1 MVLLLKQ
8 SNRLVMKL
16 SEHIDLFFDG
26 NKSAFAKSM
35 SVTPQQVTKWVNDDW
50 IIVDGT
56 LYSPRRDLTRG
67 NMMKRK
73 KFLAS
78 IFCGAQYALAE
89 LREHNAQGPNA
100 NGIAQNARNTIE
112 LLAEFFK
119 KENYNIYMVAYNNK
133 TQQFEIY
140 SSQPA
145 FELGVTYF
153 HIFNPGSI
161 LFSYNN
167 DMKSEDTFDVPT
179 DPSRLVANR
188 FDPYAFTILRQE
200 IQQAFS
206 Q

>member
-1 MVLLLKQ
+1 
-8 SNRLVMKL
+8 MKL
-16 SEHIDLFFDG
+16 SEHIDLFFNG

-35 SVTPQQVTKWVNDDW
+35 SATPQQVTKWVNDDW
-50 IIVDGT
+50 IIVDGN
-56 LYSPRRDLTRG
+56 LYSPKRELARG
-67 NMMKRK
+67 NIMVRK

-89 LREHNAQGPNA
+89 LKELNIQGPNA
-100 NGIAQNARNTIE
+100 NAIAQNARYTIE

-119 KENYNIYMVAYNNK
+119 KENYNIYMIAYNNK
-133 TQQFEIY
+133 AQQFDIY
-140 SSQPA
+140 SQPV

-153 HIFNPGSI
+153 HILNPGSI

-167 DMKSEDTFDVPT
+167 DMKSEDTFEVFT

-188 FDPYAFTILRQE
+188 FDPSAFTILRQE
-200 IQQAFS
+200 IQQALS

>member
-1 MVLLLKQ
+1 
-8 SNRLVMKL
+8 MKL
-16 SEHIDLFFDG
+16 FEHIDLFFGG

-35 SVTPQQVTKWVNDDW
+35 GVTPQQVTKWVNDDW

-67 NMMKRK
+67 NMMERN

-78 IFCGAQYALAE
+78 IFCGAEYALAE
-89 LREHNAQGPNA
+89 LKELNIQGPNA
-100 NGIAQNARNTIE
+100 NVIAQNARNTIE
-112 LLAEFFK
+112 SLAEYFK
-119 KENYNIYMVAYNNK
+119 KENYNIYMVAYNNRA
-133 TQQFEIY
+133 QQFELY
-140 SSQPA
+140 SSQPV

-167 DMKSEDTFDVPT
+167 DMESENTFEVLI

-200 IQQAFS
+200 IQQALS

>member
-1 MVLLLKQ
+1 M
-8 SNRLVMKL
+8 
-16 SEHIDLFFDG
+16 E
-26 NKSAFAKSM
+26 
-35 SVTPQQVTKWVNDDW
+35 
-50 IIVDGT
+50 
-56 LYSPRRDLTRG
+56 
-67 NMMKRK
+67 RK

-100 NGIAQNARNTIE
+100 NAIAQNARNTIE
-112 LLAEFFK
+112 VLAEFFK

-133 TQQFEIY
+133 AQQYELY
-140 SSQPA
+140 SSQPV

-153 HIFNPGSI
+153 HILNPGSI

-167 DMKSEDTFDVPT
+167 DMKSDDTFEVST
-179 DPSRLVANR
+179 DPSRLAANR

-200 IQQAFS
+200 IQQALS

>member
-1 MVLLLKQ
+1 
-8 SNRLVMKL
+8 MKL
-16 SEHIDLFFDG
+16 SEHIDLFFNG

-50 IIVDGT
+50 IIVDGN
-56 LYSPRRDLTRG
+56 LYSPKRELARG
-67 NMMKRK
+67 NMMVRK

-89 LREHNAQGPNA
+89 LKELNIQGPNA
-100 NGIAQNARNTIE
+100 NAIAQNARYTIE

-119 KENYNIYMVAYNNK
+119 KENYNIYMIAYNNK
-133 TQQFEIY
+133 AQQLDIY
-140 SSQPA
+140 SHSV

-153 HIFNPGSI
+153 DILNPGSI

-167 DMKSEDTFDVPT
+167 DMTSEDTFEVFT

-200 IQQAFS
+200 IQQALS